1 VADSQFNRTDL
12 QSSLSAKFSAAYRLL
27 REDGFSHVVRAEQ
40 MENRHF
46 KIFFVCNGKKNA
58 RLGIIVGKKI
68 LPAAVSRNRIKRIIR
83 EAFRQ
88 HSIKLCKLDLVV
100 MVRRAYS
107 QEKIG
112 DAQSG
117 NLKMLFSRV
126 ENRCA
131 EC

>member
-1 VADSQFNRTDL
+1 MVDSRFNQTDL
-12 QSSLSAKFSAAYRLL
+12 QSSLSAKFSAEHRLL

-68 LPAAVSRNRIKRIIR
+68 LSAAVSRNHVKRIIR

-107 QEKIG
+107 QEKDG
-112 DAQSG
+112 GAQSG